1 MLLEIYSTWLFYD
14 FDCCS
19 HDRMCLEV
27 EAKEKELQM
36 KEEVHQRERRSLEE
50 EVKRR
55 EEAGLTLQEKI
66 DKLESAHQDS
76 HDSLKVKVTDLE
88 KSNGDLQM
96 QVKKK
101 TVEKKWFWLPSSMI
115 F

>member
-1 MLLEIYSTWLFYD
+1 
-14 FDCCS
+14 
-19 HDRMCLEV
+19 
-27 EAKEKELQM
+27 M

-55 EEAGLTLQEKI
+55 EEAGLTLQEKN

-101 TVEKKWFWLPSSMI
+101 TVEKRWFCFLPL
-115 F
+115 